1 MLIFL
6 ANSFKHDGNQQP
18 AERFSTRQ
26 ERFKW
31 NYSPK
36 GIFISRR
43 ALFFS
48 NITATALGTAQISA
62 SSVRIGVSKIK
73 D

>member
-26 ERFKW
+26 KRFNKME
-31 NYSPK
+31 
-36 GIFISRR
+36 
-43 ALFFS
+43 L
-48 NITATALGTAQISA
+48 
-62 SSVRIGVSKIK
+62 
-73 D
+73 